1 MCIIYI
7 YIWWHAQVM
16 FENICIGNMAFIGG
30 FNGVDINLMIFPHH
44 ACIQPKKLGLIWW
57 KNVFYRF
64 VNGILIVMIMVLY
77 RFNVIC
83 RDYSPRKT
91 GLNGSD
97 QWKDYIYYI
106 YRDMDSLWLKPKI
119 DVEIYWVP
127 PWKCREFMT
136 GGRIFNTM
144 TGHGKSSSH
153 GPWLL
158 D

>member
-1 MCIIYI
+1 M
-7 YIWWHAQVM
+7 
-16 FENICIGNMAFIGG
+16 
-30 FNGVDINLMIFPHH
+30 
-44 ACIQPKKLGLIWW
+44 
-57 KNVFYRF
+57 FYRF

-119 DVEIYWVP
+119 DVEIY
-127 PWKCREFMT
+127 
-136 GGRIFNTM
+136 
-144 TGHGKSSSH
+144 
-153 GPWLL
+153 
-158 D
+158 